1 MKDKLYAQTLGLAI
15 LLGSIAGSSA
25 ADFRDAAVDNQN
37 SPALEELNLLAGD
50 ADFALSVPQVP
61 APPAVR
67 GDVLPRPGAVGEV
80 LNPRFLELGEDIKK
94 ESIADWKRR
103 LKENGGRPSIVPLT
117 PINPAREILLCIP
130 GHGGNFQDMHALA
143 KLEDTYQVVVAIAD
157 ENRSMDKAGCGIA
170 DIADAVERFMK
181 YRRELGLTYGV
192 AANPEL
198 RLVGHSMGGGIA
210 QLMLQ
215 ELVDRK
221 ELHDG
226 PGSIFS
232 RVIFIGMDS
241 IWRGVDMPW
250 LLLAPGIKE
259 LGKHGLTSLMNRG
272 AVMNRLQ
279 RVHMPENVTTHFVT
293 VRHKLTT
300 SPEMRQFEPIANWY
314 SNELGKGE
322 LKKLW
327 EFLRKGGTDL
337 NKLDG
342 FALGGIIRKQG
353 LQNLWR
359 TLARDADYAAHEA
372 EIRDA
377 AVQARTIGEFATR
390 YDAAVEK
397 IVDTFN
403 VPYHTE
409 FMWLDPAFLP
419 WIRNKLQ
426 DWNALPA

>member
-1 MKDKLYAQTLGLAI
+1 
-15 LLGSIAGSSA
+15 
-25 ADFRDAAVDNQN
+25 
-37 SPALEELNLLAGD
+37 
-50 ADFALSVPQVP
+50 
-61 APPAVR
+61 
-67 GDVLPRPGAVGEV
+67 
-80 LNPRFLELGEDIKK
+80 
-94 ESIADWKRR
+94 
-103 LKENGGRPSIVPLT
+103 
-117 PINPAREILLCIP
+117 
-130 GHGGNFQDMHALA
+130 
-143 KLEDTYQVVVAIAD
+143 
-157 ENRSMDKAGCGIA
+157 
-170 DIADAVERFMK
+170 
-181 YRRELGLTYGV
+181 
-192 AANPEL
+192 
-198 RLVGHSMGGGIA
+198 
-210 QLMLQ
+210 
-215 ELVDRK
+215 
-221 ELHDG
+221 
-226 PGSIFS
+226 
-232 RVIFIGMDS
+232 

-259 LGKHGLTSLMNRG
+259 LGKHGLLSLMNRG